1 MNKMVHKVIS
11 LILVILITLLVLD
24 HFKTITFTNVLR
36 DSLYFT
42 TLVLIVFSSTS
53 TICSNTTA
61 LNKFIN
67 YIIIIGIFSGLLLYI
82 FQGTLNVVVY
92 SALLFTTVSA
102 LMDMLYKKA

>member
-1 MNKMVHKVIS
+1 MNKMVHKIIS
-11 LILVILITLLVLD
+11 LILVVLITLLVLD
-24 HFKTITFTNVLR
+24 YFKVINFTSIIR

-42 TLVLIVFSSTS
+42 TLVLIIFSATS

-67 YIIIIGIFSGLLLYI
+67 YIIIIGLFSGLLLYI
-82 FQGTLNVVVY
+82 VQGTLNVVIY
-92 SALLFTTVSA
+92 SSLLFTTVSA